1 MIAGANYAFSPGI
14 VGKLGYRVV
23 AFDYSEQNFAYDMLS
38 PAPTSDRDSAGEDD
52 LPINTVL
59 DPVRRFRQTA

>member
-23 AFDYSEQNFAYDMLS
+23 AFDYSEQNFAYDM
-38 PAPTSDRDSAGEDD
+38 RFAGPY
-52 LPINTVL
+52 LGL
-59 DPVRRFRQTA
+59 GFRW